1 MKKIFENKA
10 GEKVKHIINE
20 EFDERMSMTVITYL
34 MEKGTD
40 NLREITEEEILEL
53 KGNSIMT
60 DDFVRALVRCAV
72 RISKEC
78 NEIHDILPFIVK
90 ELYIPNTITGVVDLC
105 RDEVNEDVWNDLI
118 DDVFRIDAAE
128 AKEIEMITLD
138 ANLLTVYAKED

>member
-10 GEKVKHIINE
+10 SEKIRQIINE

-40 NLREITEEEILEL
+40 NLREITEEEILKI

-60 DDFVRALVRCAV
+60 DEFVQALVRCAV

-78 NEIHDILPFIVK
+78 NEIHDILPFIVN
-90 ELYIPNTITGVVDLC
+90 ELYVPDASMKVVDLYK
-105 RDEVNEDVWNDLI
+105 DEVNEEVWDDLMDTLDVDAE
-118 DDVFRIDAAE
+118 DEDV
-128 AKEIEMITLD
+128 EMIVFN
-138 ANLLTVYAKED
+138 ANLIKAYAKEE

>member
-10 GEKVKHIINE
+10 GEKVKRIINE

-40 NLREITEEEILEL
+40 NLREITEEEILKL

-60 DDFVRALVRCAV
+60 DEFVQSLVRCAV

-78 NEIHDILPFIVK
+78 NEIHDILPFIVN
-90 ELYIPNTITGVVDLC
+90 ELYVPDAGMEIIDLYKNEVD
-105 RDEVNEDVWNDLI
+105 EDVWDSLK
-118 DDVFRIDAAE
+118 DTFGADVEDV
-128 AKEIEMITLD
+128 EMIVLN
-138 ANLLTVYAKED
+138 ANLMAVYAKED

>member
-10 GEKVKHIINE
+10 GEKVKQIIYE

-40 NLREITEEEILEL
+40 NLREITEEEILKL

-60 DDFVRALVRCAV
+60 DDFVQALVRCAV

-78 NEIHDILPFIVK
+78 NEIHDILPFIVNELYVPDASMEFFDFFKNEENEETWK
-90 ELYIPNTITGVVDLC
+90 ELVNAFGIEEEAEIIT
-105 RDEVNEDVWNDLI
+105 VN
-118 DDVFRIDAAE
+118 
-128 AKEIEMITLD
+128 
-138 ANLLTVYAKED
+138 ANLLRVYAKED

>member
-10 GEKVKHIINE
+10 GKKVKHIINE

-40 NLREITEEEILEL
+40 NLREITEEEILKL

-60 DDFVRALVRCAV
+60 DEFVQSLVRCAV

-78 NEIHDILPFIVK
+78 NEIHDILPFIVN
-90 ELYIPNTITGVVDLC
+90 ELYVPDAGMKIIDLYK
-105 RDEVNEDVWNDLI
+105 DEVDEDVWNNLI

>member
-1 MKKIFENKA
+1 MKKIFENKT

-40 NLREITEEEILEL
+40 NLREITEEEILKL

-60 DDFVRALVRCAV
+60 DEFVQSLVRCAV

-90 ELYIPNTITGVVDLC
+90 ELYIPNIITGVVDLC
-105 RDEVNEDVWNDLI
+105 RDEVNEEVWNDLI

>member
-10 GEKVKHIINE
+10 GEKVKQIINE
-20 EFDERMSMTVITYL
+20 EFDERMSMTVITCL

-60 DDFVRALVRCAV
+60 DEFVQALVRCAV

-78 NEIHDILPFIVK
+78 NEIHDILPFIVN
-90 ELYIPNTITGVVDLC
+90 ELCAPNTISGVVDLC
-105 RDEVNEDVWNDLI
+105 KYEANEEVWNILI
-118 DDVFRIDAAE
+118 DDVFRIDAE
-128 AKEIEMITLD
+128 DEDIEMIVFN
-138 ANLLTVYAKED
+138 ANLIKAYVKEE

>member
-40 NLREITEEEILEL
+40 NLREITEEEILKL

-60 DDFVRALVRCAV
+60 DEFVQALVRCAV

-78 NEIHDILPFIVK
+78 NEIHDILPFIVN

-105 RDEVNEDVWNDLI
+105 KYEANEEVWNILI
-118 DDVFRIDAAE
+118 DDVFRIDAE
-128 AKEIEMITLD
+128 DEDIEMIVFN
-138 ANLLTVYAKED
+138 ANLIKAYVKEE

>member
-20 EFDERMSMTVITYL
+20 EFNERMSMTVITYL

-40 NLREITEEEILEL
+40 NLREITEEEILKL

-60 DDFVRALVRCAV
+60 DEFVQSLVRCAV

-78 NEIHDILPFIVK
+78 NEIHDILPFIVNH
-90 ELYIPNTITGVVDLC
+90 LYVPETEMRTIDLC
-105 RDEVNEDVWNDLI
+105 RDELDRETWDDLLSELDYPNEEEEV
-118 DDVFRIDAAE
+118 E
-128 AKEIEMITLD
+128 SITIK
-138 ANLLTVYAKED
+138 ANLTKVYARED

>member
-10 GEKVKHIINE
+10 SEKIRQIINE

-34 MEKGTD
+34 MKKGTD
-40 NLREITEEEILEL
+40 NLREITEEEILKL

-60 DDFVRALVRCAV
+60 DEFVQAFVRCAV

-78 NEIHDILPFIVK
+78 NEIHDILPFIVN

-105 RDEVNEDVWNDLI
+105 RDEVNEEVWNYLI
-118 DDVFRIDAAE
+118 DDVFRIDAE
-128 AKEIEMITLD
+128 DEDVEMIVLN
-138 ANLLTVYAKED
+138 ANLLAVHAKED

>member
-60 DDFVRALVRCAV
+60 DEFVQSLVRCAV

-78 NEIHDILPFIVK
+78 NEIHDILPFIVN
-90 ELYIPNTITGVVDLC
+90 ELYVPDASMKVIDLYK
-105 RDEVNEDVWNDLI
+105 DEVNEEVWDDLI
-118 DDVFRIDAAE
+118 DTLDIDAE
-128 AKEIEMITLD
+128 DEDIEMIMLN
-138 ANLLTVYAKED
+138 ANLIKAYAKED

>member
-10 GEKVKHIINE
+10 SEKVKHIINE

-40 NLREITEEEILEL
+40 NLREITEEEILKL

-60 DDFVRALVRCAV
+60 DDFVQSLVRCAV

-90 ELYIPNTITGVVDLC
+90 ELYISNTITGVVDLC
-105 RDEVNEDVWNDLI
+105 RDEVNEEVWNDLI
-118 DDVFRIDAAE
+118 DDVFRIDAE
-128 AKEIEMITLD
+128 DEDIEMIVFN
-138 ANLLTVYAKED
+138 ANLIKAYAKED